1 MKKMTKLLLILF
13 IVGLCGAA
21 VTMGYIMGSGELM
34 SHEATKDYAVDE
46 PFGKLQLETVAAQ
59 VTVVPSETAHV
70 EAYAKAWL
78 PGPVNMDDVV
88 DVRVRDGV
96 LTVTETPFPA
106 EFFGMFPQPYEM
118 RLTIYMPQELC
129 DTYGEELGQ

>member
-13 IVGLCGAA
+13 IAGLCGTA
-21 VTMGYIMGSGELM
+21 VTLGYIMGSGQLM
-34 SHEATKDYAVDE
+34 SREAAKDYAVDE
-46 PFGKLQLETVAAQ
+46 PFHELKLDTVAAQ
-59 VTVVPSETAHV
+59 VLMVPSEDVHV

-78 PGPVNMDDVV
+78 PGPVDMDDVV
-88 DVRVRDGV
+88 DVDVRGGV

-106 EFFGMFPQPYEM
+106 EFFGIFPQPYEM

-129 DTYGEELGQ
+129 DTYGKEMEQ